1 MGISL
6 GKVWFILRKV
16 LKWKAYRPH
25 LATILSHDQ
34 RQRRVQAAEWFLQ
47 HDAEFF
53 QDQVVWSDEKYFMLK
68 QGPNRSIHRY
78 WAPVNPHEFIEC
90 KSQSQQKAMCW
101 TGLFRGKVIG
111 PFWIEGSMDQ
121 HVYHDLLVEK
131 IWPCLKGVATRHQVY
146 FMQDGATCHTTKLNL
161 DFLQKKFNGRLISN
175 KTETPWPPNS
185 PDLNPLDFFFWGYTM
200 NHVFRVKPN
209 SMEDLKSVVNDFA
222 HAMDPDLVKKVC
234 RSARSRFEKMQT
246 QRGGHFEQL

>member
-1 MGISL
+1 
-6 GKVWFILRKV
+6 
-16 LKWKAYRPH
+16 
-25 LATILSHDQ
+25 
-34 RQRRVQAAEWFLQ
+34 
-47 HDAEFF
+47 
-53 QDQVVWSDEKYFMLK
+53 
-68 QGPNRSIHRY
+68 
-78 WAPVNPHEFIEC
+78 
-90 KSQSQQKAMCW
+90 
-101 TGLFRGKVIG
+101 
-111 PFWIEGSMDQ
+111 MDQ

-146 FMQDGATCHTTKLNL
+146 FMRDGATCHTTKLNL

-234 RSARSRFEKMQT
+234 RSARSRFEKMRT